1 MADEPVIAQA
11 AEPTQGNAPDART
24 PTGEIK
30 DQQATTTQDTSTQ
43 QNQQTDT
50 KAQASTDKKAD
61 DKAASQVPDKY
72 DFKAPEGFELD
83 PKAIEAATP
92 VFKELGLTNE
102 QGQKIF
108 DVYQKLTAEA
118 SEAPYKAY
126 ESLRSGWRNDI
137 AKNPALGNGSDGL
150 SDSAKANIA
159 RAIDSVGDAKAQ
171 TALKEALDITG
182 AGDNP
187 AIVAAFNALGKL
199 LSEGTSVKAGAPAP
213 VKAPAAGP
221 QSVARA
227 LYPNLP
233 SSSANS

>member
-1 MADEPVIAQA
+1 MPEETPTTPAPVI
-11 AEPTQGNAPDART
+11 QGNEAAART

-30 DQQATTTQDTSTQ
+30 DQQATQPVTAPE
-43 QNQQTDT
+43 T
-50 KAQASTDKKAD
+50 KAETKQPEAKPEDSKKPE
-61 DKAASQVPDKY
+61 SVVPDKY

-83 PKAIEAATP
+83 PKAVEAATP

-102 QGQKIF
+102 QGQKLF

-126 ESLRSGWRNDI
+126 ESLRSGWRDEI
-137 AKNPALGNGSDGL
+137 AKNSALGNGSDGL

-199 LSEGTSVKAGAPAP
+199 LSEGTAVRAGAPAP

-221 QSVARA
+221 QSAARA